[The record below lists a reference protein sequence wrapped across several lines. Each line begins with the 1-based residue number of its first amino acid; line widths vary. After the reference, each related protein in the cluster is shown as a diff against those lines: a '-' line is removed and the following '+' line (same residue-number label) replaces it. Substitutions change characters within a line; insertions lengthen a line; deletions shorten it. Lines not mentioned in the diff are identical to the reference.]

1 MDKALQIEW
10 SFILHIFEGIIILV
24 NIFILYP
31 GNTWIFALF
40 PLLGV
45 GPLALFIFYN
55 NCHTFREINK
65 EKRDVSAWCTGLCC
79 TWDIVL
85 LTGGV
90 AIGVFCL
97 WVISLCIGGYI
108 ENVNRI

>member
-1 MDKALQIEW
+1 MEW

-45 GPLALFIFYN
+45 GPLTLFIFYN

-65 EKRDVSAWCTGLCC
+65 EKRDVSDWCNKLCC
-79 TWDIVL
+79 SWNFVLFTVVVAAGVGVLWLLSLFIV
-85 LTGGV
+85 G
-90 AIGVFCL
+90 
-97 WVISLCIGGYI
+97 
-108 ENVNRI
+108 